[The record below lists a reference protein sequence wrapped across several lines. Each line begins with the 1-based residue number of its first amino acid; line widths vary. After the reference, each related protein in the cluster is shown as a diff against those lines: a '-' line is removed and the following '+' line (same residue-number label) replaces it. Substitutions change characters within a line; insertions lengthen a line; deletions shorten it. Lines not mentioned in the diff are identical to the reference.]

1 MIRSYFWI
9 SGLLRKNMIN
19 PFVPDATFV
28 YPLKT
33 PEKVFWCF
41 QGVEKGCIGNEW
53 INHDFVIFNV
63 VNHKQANIKNLE
75 KYETL
80 KMFTTFTEKHR
91 VLF

>member
-1 MIRSYFWI
+1 
-9 SGLLRKNMIN
+9 MIN

-75 KYETL
+75 
-80 KMFTTFTEKHR
+80 
-91 VLF
+91 